1 VPALPSGI
9 PVPDDGGLP
18 AWVGPVEPPPFVE
31 PVETSAGSRPAR
43 PADRPFGVYVH
54 VPFCTVRCG
63 YCDFNTYTASE
74 LGGGANQA
82 QYATTALLEV
92 DLAAKVL
99 SDAGRA
105 PAAVS
110 TVFFGGGTP
119 TMLPAEDLARVLGGI
134 KEAWGLAD
142 PSTGSGQAAEVTTEA
157 NPDSVTPESLRVLA
171 DAGFTRVS
179 FGMQSAVPHVL
190 ATLERTHDPLRI
202 PDVVR
207 WARDAGLDVSLD
219 LIYGTPGESLDD
231 WRTSVETALATGVDH
246 VSAYAL
252 VVEPGTKMAAQVR
265 RGEVAL
271 PDEDDQAAKYELADD
286 LLTEAGLR
294 WYEVSNWSRPGH
306 ECRHNVGY
314 WRGDDWWGVGPGAH
328 SYVSAPATAP
338 TPEPPVEPG
347 SVVEPVE
354 TPAGVRW
361 WNVKHPRAYAT
372 RLEAGQSPGAGRELL
387 TREEAHLER
396 VMLGVRLREG
406 LDLGVLSAEGRTAVA
421 GLVARGL
428 LDGRA
433 ALGAGGGH
441 GVGGAPGRAVLTRR
455 GRLLADAVVRDLTA

>member
-1 VPALPSGI
+1 MPALPSGI

-18 AWVGPVEPPPFVE
+18 AWVRPTEP
-31 PVETSAGSRPAR
+31 SS
-43 PADRPFGVYVH
+43 DRPFGVYVH

-82 QYATTALLEV
+82 QYATTALREV

-105 PAAVS
+105 PAEVS

-134 KEAWGLAD
+134 KDAWGLTA

-202 PDVVR
+202 PDVVQ

-265 RGEVAL
+265 RGELAL
-271 PDEDDQAAKYELADD
+271 PDEDDQAAKYELVDD

-306 ECRHNVGY
+306 ECRHNIGY
-314 WRGDDWWGVGPGAH
+314 WHGDDWWGVGPGAH
-328 SYVSAPATAP
+328 SYVSAPASPLVGRA
-338 TPEPPVEPG
+338 
-347 SVVEPVE
+347 E

-387 TREEAHLER
+387 THDEAHLER

-406 LDLGVLSAEGRTAVA
+406 LDLGVLSPVGRTAVA

-433 ALGAGGGH
+433 AVGAGG
-441 GVGGAPGRAVLTRR
+441 VPPRAVLSRR